1 MPDPWRIPELV
12 PLLKDADHVDVKVV
26 AGGVTLREFLAGLA
40 GYQPGWVTLLYGVR
54 RGFVRLLGMR
64 QGGIPHAARL
74 RPAQVPM
81 QAGAK
86 FLFFTV
92 RLAGEDRYWAAEAE
106 DRHLRATLAV
116 VAAPLG
122 GGRTRFYVV
131 TIVHYHHWTG
141 PVYFNVI
148 RPFHHLVVGGM
159 ARAGARGNPAPAGG
173 TR

>member
-1 MPDPWRIPELV
+1 MPPPWRIPELA
-12 PLLKDADHVDVKVV
+12 PLLTDADHVDVKVV
-26 AGGVTLREFLAGLA
+26 EGEVTLREFLAGLA
-40 GYQPGWVTLLYGVR
+40 GYQPGWVTALYGVR

-64 QGGIPHAARL
+64 QERIPHAIRL

-81 QAGAK
+81 QPGAK

-92 RLAGEDRYWAAEAE
+92 CLAREDRYWAAAAE
-106 DRHLRATLAV
+106 DRHLRAVLAV
-116 VAAPLG
+116 VAAPPG
-122 GGRTRFYVV
+122 GGRTRYYVV

-148 RPFHHLVVGGM
+148 RPFHHLVVAGM
-159 ARAGARGNPAPAGG
+159 ARAGARSARTPASS